1 MGTNMEYIKL
11 FWTHNLPEEPTII
24 FYEVNIEKERL
35 AERSIDMFRDGSTQ
49 NIWDP
54 YADVIEIVAIPTV
67 EAFNTD
73 AYGKEFHA
81 CLITKEE
88 FERIWNTK

>member
-1 MGTNMEYIKL
+1 
-11 FWTHNLPEEPTII
+11 
-24 FYEVNIEKERL
+24 
-35 AERSIDMFRDGSTQ
+35 MFRDGSTQ